1 MPIFSWILGL
11 ILFSMAIVRVDVTI
25 ESVKSGEVRNV
36 DGIPIFL
43 LRRWELSP
51 RTLAVAYSKTTK
63 TAFDPLAP
71 IDFAATTLDDD
82 ITLGPMIRFVK
93 FLQWGGDS
101 RGYCSAFP
109 EPASGLGAM
118 NVCATVQSLAY
129 NCLKGTQN
137 SSAKKLLG
145 KKPFF

>member
-1 MPIFSWILGL
+1 MDSWADS
-11 ILFSMAIVRVDVTI
+11 FSMAIVRVDVTI

-36 DGIPIFL
+36 DGIPVFIAAMGTVTTNLSQGL
-43 LRRWELSP
+43 LKD
-51 RTLAVAYSKTTK
+51 YK

-101 RGYCSAFP
+101 QGI
-109 EPASGLGAM
+109 
-118 NVCATVQSLAY
+118 VQRSR
-129 NCLKGTQN
+129 T
-137 SSAKKLLG
+137 S
-145 KKPFF
+145 

>member
-1 MPIFSWILGL
+1 MGTVTTNLSQGL
-11 ILFSMAIVRVDVTI
+11 LKD
-25 ESVKSGEVRNV
+25 
-36 DGIPIFL
+36 
-43 LRRWELSP
+43 
-51 RTLAVAYSKTTK
+51 YK

-101 RGYCSAFP
+101 RYCSAFP
-109 EPASGLGAM
+109 EPVSGLGAM

-137 SSAKKLLG
+137 SSAKIAG
-145 KKPFF
+145 KETILTIFSLQMSRKAWNALIRR